1 MENTTAIKEI
11 FDTLYLSEKQL
22 TPSQLDFI
30 RGVKKQFART
40 KELSEKQVKILIEIK
55 KYLPASEVRFSG
67 SIADNKKLNLGKIF
81 IIDM

>member
-1 MENTTAIKEI
+1 MENTVAIKEL
-11 FDTLYLSEKQL
+11 FDSLYLCEKQL

-55 KYLPASEVRFSG
+55 KYLPSQDARYSG
-67 SIADNKKLNLGKIF
+67 YVADNKKQKSGKIF
-81 IIDM
+81 IVDM